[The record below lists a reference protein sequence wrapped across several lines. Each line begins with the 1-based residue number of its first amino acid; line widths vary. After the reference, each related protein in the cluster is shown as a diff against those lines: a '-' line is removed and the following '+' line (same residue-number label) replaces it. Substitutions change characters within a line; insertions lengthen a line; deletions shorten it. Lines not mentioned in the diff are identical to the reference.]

1 MLRKGAA
8 RPITLAVLKAGHAE
22 TTAHRTVPL
31 GGIHERAEYPSPVLF
46 QRRGKACILAAALF
60 LSGGAAFAQA
70 PDEAFPAVANV
81 KQLMLDLIHPSS
93 NDILLA
99 IYRGGPKDEKD
110 WAAVRRSAVTLAES
124 GNMLMMRGRARDRG
138 DWMKDAKLLV
148 DAGNAAYKAAQAKDA
163 AALAAVAGSVDLS
176 CTTCHKQYRPNVFPK
191 DGGSK

>member
-1 MLRKGAA
+1 MKSYSV
-8 RPITLAVLKAGHAE
+8 LA
-22 TTAHRTVPL
+22 L
-31 GGIHERAEYPSPVLF
+31 G
-46 QRRGKACILAAALF
+46 LAAALG
-60 LSGGAAFAQA
+60 LITIGACAQT
-70 PDEAFPAVANV
+70 PSDAFPPVANV

-93 NDILLA
+93 NEILLT

-124 GNMLMMRGRARDRG
+124 GNMLMMRGRARDQG

-148 DAGNAAYKAAQAKDA
+148 DAGNAAYKAAQAKDNVTL
-163 AALAAVAGSVDLS
+163 AALAPSFDAS